1 MTNAPPNLKG
11 KTTMPNASLPRKTKI
26 VCTVGPATASQAMLE
41 GLVAAGMDV
50 ARLNFS
56 HGDHDSHRRSIALL
70 RRAAAQAGRQ
80 VGILQDLSGPK
91 IRLGI
96 LEGEVEVTAGQEVV
110 LVEGE
115 TAPPGCLP
123 VNHEYFY
130 EDVNV
135 GDRILLADGLVE
147 MGVIAKRD
155 HSVVCKVVA
164 GGVLSSHKGVNLPTS
179 HLRTAAFTDK
189 DRRDLALGLA
199 EGVDFVAMSFV
210 RHEDDLAPLLEIVN
224 QKRPRPMVIAK
235 IEKPGALERLG
246 QILAVVDGVMVARGD
261 LGVEMPLEEVPL
273 IQKRI
278 IKQARQAG
286 KPVITATQML
296 RSMMES
302 PRPTR
307 AEVTD
312 VANAILDG
320 TDAVMLSDETAVG
333 SFPLEAVEV
342 LDRVAGATEKD
353 LLGLSFLKEPFS
365 ELLTSTS
372 AAISRAACWLAH
384 DLKAKA
390 IVASTTSG
398 STARLVARY
407 RTAHPVVGLSADPA
421 TCRQLSLSWGVLPA
435 LVPTYGDSDEM
446 FQRARQWVERTGLA
460 GPGDLLVFTAGVP
473 HGTGRTNLLKV
484 VDL

>member
-1 MTNAPPNLKG
+1 MSNPD
-11 KTTMPNASLPRKTKI
+11 LPRKTKI
-26 VCTVGPATASQAMLE
+26 VCTIGPATSSPHMLE
-41 GLVAAGMDV
+41 GLIKAGLDV

-56 HGDHDSHRRSIALL
+56 HGDHASHRRTIADL
-70 RRAAAQAGRQ
+70 RQASAQAGRQ

-91 IRLGI
+91 IRLG
-96 LEGEVEVTAGQEVV
+96 LLDGEVELEAGQEVT

-115 TAPPGCLP
+115 TAPAGSLP

-130 EDVNV
+130 EDVNQ

-147 MGVIAKRD
+147 MSVIAKRD
-155 HSVVCKVVA
+155 HTVVCKVVA

-179 HLRTAAFTDK
+179 HLRTAAFTEK
-189 DRRDLALGLA
+189 DRADLAMGLA

-210 RHEDDLAPLLEIVN
+210 RHEDDLAPLLEIIN
-224 QKRPRPMVIAK
+224 QHRPRPMLIAK
-235 IEKPGALERLG
+235 IEKPGALDRLN

-278 IKQARQAG
+278 IKAARQAG

-342 LDRVAGATEKD
+342 LGRVAGVTEKA
-353 LLGLSFLKEPFS
+353 LLGLSFLKEPLS
-365 ELLTSTS
+365 ELLSSTS

-384 DLKAKA
+384 DLQAKA

-398 STARLVARY
+398 GTARLVARY
-407 RTAHPVVGLSADPA
+407 RIAAPVVGLSADPA
-421 TCRQLSLSWGVLPA
+421 TCRQLNLSWGVLPA
-435 LVPTYGDSDEM
+435 LVEPYSDSDHM
-446 FQRARQWVERTGLA
+446 FQQARRWVQEQGLA
-460 GPGDLLVFTAGVP
+460 GAGDLLIFTAGVP

>member
-1 MTNAPPNLKG
+1 
-11 KTTMPNASLPRKTKI
+11 MPNSSLPRKTKI
-26 VCTVGPATASQAMLE
+26 VCTIGPATHTPSQLA
-41 GLVAAGMDV
+41 GLIRAGMDV

-56 HGDHDSHRRSIALL
+56 HGDHDSHRRVLADL
-70 RRAAAQAGRQ
+70 RQVAAQEGRQ

-91 IRLGI
+91 IRLGL
-96 LEGEVEVTAGQEVV
+96 LEGEVELDTGQEVV

-123 VNHEYFY
+123 VNHEYFF
-130 EDVNV
+130 EDVNQ

-147 MGVIAKRD
+147 MVVIAKRD
-155 HSVVCKVVA
+155 HSVICQVTA

-179 HLRTAAFTDK
+179 QLRTAAFTDK
-189 DRRDLALGLA
+189 DRRDLALGL
-199 EGVDFVAMSFV
+199 ELGVDFVAMSFV
-210 RHEDDLAPLLEIVN
+210 RHEDDLAPLLEIIN
-224 QKRPRPMVIAK
+224 QQRPRPMLIAK
-235 IEKPGALERLG
+235 IEKPGAMDRLA

-278 IKQARQAG
+278 IKMARQAG

-296 RSMMES
+296 RSMIES

-333 SFPLEAVEV
+333 AHTLEAAAA
-342 LDRVAGATEKD
+342 LHSIARATEKA
-353 LLGLSFLKEPFS
+353 LLGQSYLKEPLS
-365 ELLTSTS
+365 DLLPSTS
-372 AAISRAACWLAH
+372 AAISRAACWLAA

-398 STARLVARY
+398 GTARLVARY
-407 RTAHPVVGLSADPA
+407 RTAAPVVGLSADPA
-421 TCRQLSLSWGVLPA
+421 TCRQLNLSWGVLPA
-435 LVPTYGDSDEM
+435 LVEDYSTSDEM
-446 FQRARQWVERTGLA
+446 FERALQWVKTTGLA
-460 GPGDLLVFTAGVP
+460 GAGDRLVFTAGVP
-473 HGTGRTNLLKV
+473 HGTGRTNLVKV